1 MTTSVSQKRW
11 FPYVPAIAVALM
23 LLCLTSTS
31 ALAAE
36 TLYGGLGGHN
46 NGDSTNDGALGI
58 VSQTTGAVSIVGH
71 PAGVSRLSG
80 LAYDTATNVL
90 YGSTLSPAGGF
101 PPPTGPRASNLI
113 TLDRNTGALLTSAP
127 VTAGGVQLSLS
138 DIAFQPGTNTLFGI
152 TNPDGAGGVAPGNLY
167 TINLTTG
174 VATLVGN
181 TGLFFDTIAFAPN
194 GTLYLSG
201 EQLGMMGPDAT
212 TDQLDTINPSNAMI
226 LSTVKTSDFFG
237 ALAVRSDG
245 TIFGGNGDQ
254 HTLFTVNPTTGA
266 ETVVG
271 DTGTNFVG
279 GLVFVTPESGS
290 SLGFLAI
297 ALIVVAGARRHF
309 AVPSPLEV
317 KKQAAG
323 KGL

>member
-1 MTTSVSQKRW
+1 MITPVSQRRSILSVLA
-11 FPYVPAIAVALM
+11 FAVALT
-23 LLCLTSTS
+23 LLCATSPS

-71 PAGVSRLSG
+71 PAGVVRLSG
-80 LAYDTATNVL
+80 VAYDTATNTL
-90 YGSTLSPAGGF
+90 YGSTLFPGGGF

-113 TLDRNTGALLTSAP
+113 TLDRNSGALLTSTP
-127 VTAGGVQLSLS
+127 VTAGAFQLSLA

-152 TNPDGAGGVAPGNLY
+152 TNPDGAGVGPGNLY

-194 GTLYLSG
+194 GTLYLAG
-201 EQLGMMGPDAT
+201 EQLGMMGPDAS
-212 TDQLDTINPSNAMI
+212 TDQLDTIDPTNAMI

-237 ALAVRSDG
+237 ALAIRSDG

-266 ETVVG
+266 ETLVG
-271 DTGTNFVG
+271 DTGSNFVG
-279 GLVFVTPESGS
+279 GLVFVTPETGS
-290 SLGFLAI
+290 SLGFLVI
-297 ALIVVAGARRHF
+297 ALIAVAGARRHF
-309 AVPSPLEV
+309 AGASALDVE
-317 KKQAAG
+317 KHAADQSI
-323 KGL
+323 